1 MEGGQLKFVFRSE
14 RRGWLSGGGGP
25 RCQGSSDSE
34 LGWRIGLGKGGG
46 LGVGDN
52 SDDNDE
58 GSN

>member
-1 MEGGQLKFVFRSE
+1 MV
-14 RRGWLSGGGGP
+14 GWGRGP
-25 RCQGSSDSE
+25 RCQGSGDGE
-34 LGWRIGLGKGGG
+34 LGWRVGLGKGGG

>member
-1 MEGGQLKFVFRSE
+1 MKFVFRSE